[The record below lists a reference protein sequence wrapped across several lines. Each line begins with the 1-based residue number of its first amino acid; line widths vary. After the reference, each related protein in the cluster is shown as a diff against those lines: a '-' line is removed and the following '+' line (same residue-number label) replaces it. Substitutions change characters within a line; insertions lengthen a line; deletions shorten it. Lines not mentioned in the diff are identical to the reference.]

1 MTTRR
6 LRAYIYLLLV
16 AGIWGAAGPI
26 IKFTLQAIDPLPFL
40 AYRFTIAAV
49 FSTIF
54 FLVKIQ
60 KGKKF
65 NKIRANLPLSLLY
78 GFLAVPFALGILFVG
93 LDKSTILDFTLI
105 SVIGPLIVT
114 AGGAFFYH
122 DHITHKERVGI
133 SIVLIG
139 VILST
144 FFPFLYNQSDL
155 KLTGNFLLLL
165 YLFADGGSILLAKY
179 LVQKKIKSAN
189 LTNLAFIVGVLI
201 IVPLAILSYGGNN
214 LVNSIVNLPFIYHLG
229 VWYMA
234 LVSGSLAYFLYVR
247 AAKSIEVSEAV
258 LFNYLQ
264 PLFSVPLAVFW
275 LKESLTITFVI
286 SVAIIAFGLV
296 IAEHKKKNL
305 KLKANS

>member
-1 MTTRR
+1 MTERR

-40 AYRFTIAAV
+40 AYRFTIAAI
-49 FSTIF
+49 FSIIF

-65 NKIRANLPLSLLY
+65 NKIRANLPLALLY
-78 GFLAVPFALGILFVG
+78 GFLAVPLSLGILFVG
-93 LDKSTILDFTLI
+93 LDKSTILHFTII

-114 AGGAFFYH
+114 AGGALFYH

-144 FFPFLYNQSDL
+144 FIPLLYNQSDL
-155 KLTGNFLLLL
+155 KLTGNLLLML
-165 YLFADGGSILLAKY
+165 YLFADGGSILLAKH
-179 LVQKKIKSAN
+179 LVQMKIKSAN

-201 IVPLAILSYGGNN
+201 IVPLAIFSYGGNN
-214 LVNSIVNLPFIYHLG
+214 LVNMIINLPLKYHLG
-229 VWYMA
+229 VWYFA
-234 LVSGSLAYFLYVR
+234 LVSGNLAYYLYVR
-247 AAKSIEVSEAV
+247 GQRTIEVSEAV
-258 LFNYLQ
+258 LFNYLM
-264 PLFSVPLAVFW
+264 PIFGIPLAIFW
-275 LKESLTITFVI
+275 LHERISTSFILGTGVI
-286 SVAIIAFGLV
+286 AIGLIIA
-296 IAEHKKKNL
+296 EYKKRK
-305 KLKANS
+305 

>member
-1 MTTRR
+1 MTERR

-40 AYRFTIAAV
+40 AYRFTIAAI
-49 FSTIF
+49 FSIIF

-65 NKIRANLPLSLLY
+65 NKIRANLPLALLY
-78 GFLAVPFALGILFVG
+78 GFLAVPLALGILFVG

-114 AGGAFFYH
+114 AGGAYFYH
-122 DHITHKERVGI
+122 DHITHKEKIGI

-139 VILST
+139 VTLSS
-144 FFPFLYNQSDL
+144 FIPLLKNLSDL
-155 KLTGNFLLLL
+155 KLTGNLLLLL
-165 YLFADGGSILLAKY
+165 YLLADGGSILLAKH

-189 LTNLAFIVGVLI
+189 LTNLAFIVGVFI
-201 IVPLAILSYGGNN
+201 TVPLAILSYGGNN
-214 LVNSIVNLPFIYHLG
+214 LVNSIINLPFKYHLG

-234 LVSGSLAYFLYVR
+234 LISGNLAYYLYVR
-247 AAKSIEVSEAV
+247 GQRSIEVSEAV
-258 LFNYLQ
+258 LFNYLT
-264 PLFSVPLAVFW
+264 PIFGIPLAIFW
-275 LKESLTITFVI
+275 LHESMSTSFMLGAGVI
-286 SVAIIAFGLV
+286 AIGLV
-296 IAEHKKKNL
+296 IAEYKKRKSL
-305 KLKANS
+305 IS